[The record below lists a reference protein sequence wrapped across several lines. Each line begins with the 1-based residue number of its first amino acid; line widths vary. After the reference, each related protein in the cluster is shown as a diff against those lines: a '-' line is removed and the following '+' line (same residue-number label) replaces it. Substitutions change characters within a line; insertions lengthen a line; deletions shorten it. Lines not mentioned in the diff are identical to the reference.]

1 MSLNFSVM
9 RKNMIQGQILPV
21 QALSTP
27 LHQAAETLP
36 REMNLPESLAPLAY
50 SDQELAIT
58 DNRFMLSP
66 AAFFKL
72 VSAAKITS
80 RERVL
85 DVGCTTGYTTA
96 TLSYLAK
103 HVVGVESSASLS
115 EQASIFVEKRNISNV
130 DIVTTNPFSGCTE
143 KGPYDVIVIEG
154 AISMPPSSL
163 SDQLKEGGR
172 LVFFRQ
178 GNPGELST
186 GICAHKKGGILFEET
201 LFHWQASVFETDE

>member
-36 REMNLPESLAPLAY
+36 REMNLPEALTPLAY
-50 SDQELAIT
+50 SDQELLIS
-58 DNRFMLSP
+58 DNRFMLAP

-80 RERVL
+80 RDRVL
-85 DVGCTTGYTTA
+85 DVGCTTGYTPA

-103 HVVGVESSASLS
+103 HVVGLEASESLS
-115 EQASIFVEKRNISNV
+115 EQASIFIEKRNISNV
-130 DIVTTNPFSGCTE
+130 EIVTAPLFSGFPD

-154 AISMPPSSL
+154 AIKTPPSDL

-178 GNPGELST
+178 ENPGELST
-186 GICAHKKGGILFEET
+186 GVCAHKKGGRLFEEP
-201 LFHWQASVFETDE
+201 LFHWQASIFQADL